1 MNISCLT
8 TCVQKYEIK
17 PTLECHIISNTFKVT
32 PYTQISTKNE
42 INAHCLW
49 CDHCGSGKR

>member
-17 PTLECHIISNTFKVT
+17 PTLECHVVSNTFKVT
-32 PYTQISTKNE
+32 SYTQISTKKSWS
-42 INAHCLW
+42 H
-49 CDHCGSGKR
+49 DFGKT